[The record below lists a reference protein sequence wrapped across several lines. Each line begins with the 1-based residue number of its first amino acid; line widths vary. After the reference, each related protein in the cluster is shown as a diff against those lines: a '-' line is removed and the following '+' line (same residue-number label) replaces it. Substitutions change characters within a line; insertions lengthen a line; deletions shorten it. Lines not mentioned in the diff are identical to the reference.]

1 MNGQDVTGFSAE
13 SAEDAFRGWWAEA
26 SAIVGRWERESG
38 RQMLSTLEAAE
49 LSTHIARALERAYEQ
64 GRKIAQ
70 R

>member
-1 MNGQDVTGFSAE
+1 
-13 SAEDAFRGWWAEA
+13 
-26 SAIVGRWERESG
+26 
-38 RQMLSTLEAAE
+38 MLSTLEAAE